1 MPAASSSA
9 RKRSRSASASSASGS
24 ACELREHAPAFEVEL
39 RDLVEH
45 VVAQLDH
52 LARLVRD
59 VDRLGVI
66 GDVSQIPGD
75 G

>member
-9 RKRSRSASASSASGS
+9 RRRSRSGLGVARVGERL
-24 ACELREHAPAFEVEL
+24 ELREHAAALEVEL

-52 LARLVRD
+52 LARLARD

-66 GDVSQIPGD
+66 GDVAQIPGE